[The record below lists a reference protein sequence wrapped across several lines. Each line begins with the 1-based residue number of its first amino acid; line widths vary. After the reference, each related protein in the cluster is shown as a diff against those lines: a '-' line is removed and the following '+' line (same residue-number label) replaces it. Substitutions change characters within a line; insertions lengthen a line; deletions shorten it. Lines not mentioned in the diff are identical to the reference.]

1 MNSRY
6 YKHHSRAHLQSAS
19 FPWRRKSMSSF
30 FRRARWLLFYV
41 ALSPAAVAQLLPTQL
56 TAPASG
62 SANSGASDPLGRD
75 TPSGTVFGFLQA
87 AQSGNYSTAAQYL
100 QLSNARRLTQGED
113 LATKLKLVMDRAFT
127 GDLRAISNQRDG
139 TPQEGIPLDRQRI
152 GVLSAGD
159 IEDNLD
165 LARVSD
171 PSGARLWLISSETLA
186 KVPELYEQLQVRQVE
201 TRLPGFLVQHQLA
214 GMPIWQWLA
223 ILLAIPF
230 AAALGW
236 LAVKILK
243 FPRYL
248 WLRKRNQSLGPAWTA
263 ISSPL
268 WLVLGAVIHVFCVKY
283 LRLPLLPQ
291 HYYQITIGVVLIVG
305 FNWLLWRILQ
315 QLSRRVRERAIDSGR
330 TGTGSVML
338 LGERILK
345 ALILILALF
354 LILGALGFNMTT
366 ALAGLG
372 IGGIAVAFA
381 AQKTLE
387 NLFGGISLLGDEVI
401 HVGDICRFGDR
412 TGTVEDISLRST
424 RIRTPERTQLSI
436 PNGSLAT
443 MNLENL
449 SRRDKI
455 LFNTK
460 VSLRYETASDQLRY
474 VLAQIRR
481 LFYEHPKVET
491 DGARIRFIGYD
502 NSSLNL
508 EVFCYTL
515 TRDGAEFLA
524 IQEDLLLRIMDIV
537 EASGTSFAFPARV
550 IYLGRDPGLDQDKTA
565 AVSREVQRW
574 RESNKLPFP
583 DYAPS
588 DISEFNNSL
597 PYPQPD
603 SALRSRK

>member
-1 MNSRY
+1 M
-6 YKHHSRAHLQSAS
+6 
-19 FPWRRKSMSSF
+19 SF
-30 FRRARWLLFYV
+30 FKLSAWILFCV
-41 ALSPAAVAQLLPTQL
+41 AFSAISVAQLLPTQL
-56 TAPASG
+56 TKPASG
-62 SANSGASDPLGRD
+62 SANQTASDPLGRD
-75 TPSGTVFGFLQA
+75 TPSGTVFGFLQE
-87 AQSGNYSTAAQYL
+87 AQSGNYSTASQYL

-127 GDLRAISNQRDG
+127 GNLRAISNQRDG

-152 GVLSAGD
+152 GILSAGD
-159 IEDNLD
+159 REENLD
-165 LARVSD
+165 LVHASD
-171 PSGARLWLISSETLA
+171 PSGAGIWLISSETLS
-186 KVPELYEQLQVRQVE
+186 KIPDLYEQLQVHQVE

-248 WLRKRNQSLGPAWTA
+248 WLRKRKQSLSPVWTA

-268 WLVLGAVIHVFCVKY
+268 WLVIGALIHIFCVKY
-283 LRLPLLPQ
+283 IRLPLLQQ
-291 HYYQITIGVVLIVG
+291 HYYQTTIGVVLIVG

-315 QLSRRVRERAIDSGR
+315 QLSRRVRERAIYAGR

-345 ALILILALF
+345 ALILILAIF
-354 LILGALGFNMTT
+354 LILSTLGFNMTT

-372 IGGIAVAFA
+372 IGGIAIAFA

-424 RIRTPERTQLSI
+424 RIRTPERTELSI

-443 MNLENL
+443 MNVENL

-460 VSLRYETASDQLRY
+460 LGLRYETSPDQLRY
-474 VLAQIRR
+474 LLAQIRR

-491 DGARIRFIGYD
+491 NGARIRFIGYD
-502 NSSLNL
+502 NGALTL
-508 EVFCYTL
+508 EVFCYVL
-515 TRDGAEFLA
+515 TRDGAEFLT
-524 IQEDLLLRIMDIV
+524 IQEDLLLRIMDIIQ
-537 EASGTSFAFPARV
+537 ASGTSLAFPTRTV
-550 IYLGRDPGLDQDKTA
+550 HLGRDPGLDKEKTET
-565 AVSREVQRW
+565 VSREVQQW
-574 RESNKLPFP
+574 RENRKLPFP
-583 DYAPS
+583 DFASS
-588 DISEFNNSL
+588 DISEFSNSL
-597 PYPQPD
+597 PYPHPD

>member
-1 MNSRY
+1 
-6 YKHHSRAHLQSAS
+6 
-19 FPWRRKSMSSF
+19 MSSF

-127 GDLRAISNQRDG
+127 GDLRAISNQREG
-139 TPQEGIPLDRQRI
+139 PPQEGIPLDRQRI

-248 WLRKRNQSLGPAWTA
+248 WLRKRKQTLSPAWTA

-268 WLVLGAVIHVFCVKY
+268 WLVLGTLIHMFCVKY

-354 LILGALGFNMTT
+354 LILSALGFNMTT

-401 HVGDICRFGDR
+401 HVGDVCRFGDR
-412 TGTVEDISLRST
+412 IGTVEDISLRST
-424 RIRTPERTQLSI
+424 RVRTPERTQLSI

-460 VSLRYETASDQLRY
+460 LSLRYETTSDQLRY

-502 NSSLNL
+502 NSALTL

-515 TRDGAEFLA
+515 TRDVAEFLA

-537 EASGTSFAFPARV
+537 EASGTSIAFPARV